1 MSIRIQL
8 VQFLALCREGNV
20 DAVRLFAVRCRA
32 VAVTSK
38 DQGGGRIQVA
48 RSDVSCRPR
57 ETAENICARPQDYRM
72 GVVSQ
77 LR

>member
-32 VAVTSK
+32 VVVSSMGQGEEGIDSLAATSP
-38 DQGGGRIQVA
+38 V
-48 RSDVSCRPR
+48 
-57 ETAENICARPQDYRM
+57 
-72 GVVSQ
+72 GVVRQQRIFVPGHRIMGWGS
-77 LR
+77 